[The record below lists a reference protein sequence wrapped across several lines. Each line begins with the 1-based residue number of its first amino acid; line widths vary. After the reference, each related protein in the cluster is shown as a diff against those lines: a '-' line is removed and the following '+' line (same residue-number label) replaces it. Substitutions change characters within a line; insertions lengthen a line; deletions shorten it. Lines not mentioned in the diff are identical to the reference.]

1 LPFSGGIMP
10 IDWDK
15 HLLAPL
21 HKQFAE
27 QVNWRPKYGE
37 PYDIM
42 GVFDRAYTQ
51 QVGSLDGDSDINT
64 TKPLLGVRDAVFK
77 VPPKQGD
84 KVFVYRANTEFIVS
98 DVQPDSHGGTHL
110 QLNKVKS

>member
-1 LPFSGGIMP
+1 MP

-27 QVNWRPKYGE
+27 RVNWRPQSGE

-51 QVGSLDGDSDINT
+51 QVESLDGDSSINT
-64 TKPLLGVRDAVFK
+64 TKPLLGVRDAIFK
-77 VPPKQGD
+77 SPPQQHD
-84 KVFVYRANTEFIVS
+84 RVFVYSINAEFIVS

-110 QLNKVKS
+110 LLNRVKRKQ

>member
-1 LPFSGGIMP
+1 MP

-21 HKQFAE
+21 HKQFGE
-27 QVNWRPKYGE
+27 KVNWRPKQGK

-51 QVGSLDGDSDINT
+51 QVESLDGESSINT
-64 TKPLLGVRDAVFK
+64 TKPLLGVRDTALK

-84 KVFVYRANTEFIVS
+84 RVFIYRLETEFVVN

-110 QLNKVKS
+110 QLNRVVKK